1 MAGKY
6 IEFVNPGYSTLYTRD
21 LKYTT
26 CHNTRDSA
34 DPENPFD
41 PDSANPLLEGE
52 WLSWEANNRV
62 TRGSA
67 ATPATAAAGA
77 NIMQEP
83 CLLHFSERGRY
94 DSQITKKAHLVSGPA
109 GYEFLC
115 KLGLFTS
122 GTEGERLF
130 VCDVVSPNNA
140 TKFVKGLANIAALDA
155 GPHNVAASTDGT
167 TGYYSAW
174 SPGYITRV
182 VSASEVYVQY
192 DPQYI
197 TRAVS

>member
-6 IEFVNPGYSTLYTRD
+6 IEIINPGYSTLYTRD
-21 LKYTT
+21 LKYTV

-34 DPENPFD
+34 DPSNPFD

-52 WLSWEANNRV
+52 WLSWEAGNKL

-67 ATPATAAAGA
+67 ATPEGAAAGS

-94 DSQITKKAHLVSGPA
+94 DAQLTKKAHCITGPS
-109 GYEFLC
+109 GYEFKC

-122 GTEGERLF
+122 GTEGERVF
-130 VCDVVSPNNA
+130 VCDVVSPTGNG
-140 TKFVKGLANIAALDA
+140 KFVKGLANIAGLTA
-155 GPHNVAASTDGT
+155 GTHTVAASTDGT
-167 TGYYSAW
+167 SNYYSAW

-182 VSASEVYVQY
+182 VSASEVYIQF

-197 TRAVS
+197 TIQKS